1 MSHKIEDCN
10 QDTVESSHENIHCSQ
25 DIDVSA
31 QSKIYGLDVKGGLYL
46 KLGLGNLKVH
56 FIEKAKDLL
65 FKVAGQIWNI
75 SKGVNSRGSFVN
87 TEKFCLIRLAVFELQ
102 HIFVQGGR
110 KPLLN
115 LNEIDSGSRTVI
127 ILEHFANKP

>member
-56 FIEKAKDLL
+56 FTEKAKDLL
-65 FKVAGQIWNI
+65 FKVAGQI
-75 SKGVNSRGSFVN
+75 
-87 TEKFCLIRLAVFELQ
+87 
-102 HIFVQGGR
+102 
-110 KPLLN
+110 
-115 LNEIDSGSRTVI
+115 
-127 ILEHFANKP
+127 